1 MEIFGVPLL
10 ACIFICIA
18 ACVVGYLLTKPQE
31 YKDELSLRLKDRL
44 RHSREPKQSEPVAI
58 NTTPP
63 VETRPLVVTRHPVET
78 RPPVD
83 WSDIAGWDRHFQTQF
98 SDGPFWVPTKIGSLG
113 WHSVRFLGSVRKRG
127 GRVWFPGCGIDP
139 GPRFY
144 AYVGSTVLATDFSPV
159 AVREQRRFAELAPEI
174 MFGDWP
180 SFVKSNAPIEKC
192 GRFDVAEHD
201 FTTGPPAGVFDSVI
215 NCRAFQGL
223 SPSAMTAAAR
233 TFFAALRPGGAAMI
247 DTINVQGKA
256 RRDVLENSLIDA
268 GFFLP
273 FIDSERWYRAQLEST
288 GIIYAMVLGH
298 PHIPYREQYPAE
310 HFDEYA
316 ERDRKILG
324 SFRTEYKARLAEE
337 EPSVRKVLD
346 GQEAK
351 VAHVVYATG

>member
-1 MEIFGVPLL
+1 VGLNPMERNP
-10 ACIFICIA
+10 
-18 ACVVGYLLTKPQE
+18 
-31 YKDELSLRLKDRL
+31 
-44 RHSREPKQSEPVAI
+44 HSKL
-58 NTTPP
+58 NPP
-63 VETRPLVVTRHPVET
+63 VEM

-83 WSDIAGWDRHFQTQF
+83 WSDIAGWDQFFQAK
-98 SDGPFWVPTKIGSLG
+98 SRDGPFYVPTMIGALG

-159 AVREQRRFAELAPEI
+159 AVRVQRRFAELAPEI
-174 MFGDWP
+174 MFGDW
-180 SFVKSNAPIEKC
+180 SLYVKSNAPIEKC

-201 FTTGPPAGVFDSVI
+201 FTTGPPTGVFDSVI
-215 NCRAFQGL
+215 NCRAFRGL

-247 DTINVQGKA
+247 DTINVQGKT
-256 RRDVLENSLIDA
+256 RDVLENSLIDA

-273 FIDSERWYRAQLEST
+273 FIDSERWYRAQLEGT

-324 SFRTEYKARLAEE
+324 SFRTEYKTRLAEE
-337 EPSVRKVLD
+337 EASVREVLD
-346 GQEAK
+346 GHEAK